1 MTTDIYTKKEALGHL
16 FRRAGFG
23 ATPSEIEQ
31 AMKLE
36 YNQVVDHL
44 LDFNHNHFVLLPGTL
59 IVHCPKT
66 RLNLTKVSSS
76 LWNVQKTAV
85 KRN

>member
-23 ATPSEIEQ
+23 ATPSEMEQ

-36 YNQVVDHL
+36 YNQVVAHL
-44 LDFNHNHFVLLPGTL
+44 LDFNN
-59 IVHCPKT
+59 
-66 RLNLTKVSSS
+66 
-76 LWNVQKTAV
+76 
-85 KRN
+85 